1 MKVAF
6 ITNYINHHQIGVA
19 DEMYKYLGDN
29 YVYIATIEVP
39 QFRVA
44 LGYPDYSDRPYLL
57 KAYRDE
63 NKAEAQR
70 LAEEADVAIIG
81 SAPDVYIKS
90 RLAHNKLTFRY
101 SERWF
106 KKNYNRLLFP
116 PFWLYYYNRH
126 TRYRNSNLY
135 MLCASAYTAS
145 DAAKVFAYPDKCFK
159 WGYFTEVDK
168 FDFEASF
175 ASKQGTMHILW
186 CARFLVWKHPE
197 LVVRLARKLKDS
209 GYTFVI
215 DMFGS
220 GEELEHTKLLAKE
233 LDVEDVVAFKGNVP
247 NSQIL
252 AEMRKHD
259 IFLFTSDRNEGW
271 GAVLNEAMSSGC
283 AVVASNEIG
292 SVPFLVKHGEN
303 GLIFKSKDVD
313 SLYENVKYLMEN
325 RQERYRISKSAYETM
340 LNVWSP
346 QNAAKRLLQLM
357 DGLLNGQDVEF
368 VDGPCSKATV
378 EL

>member
-1 MKVAF
+1 M
-6 ITNYINHHQIGVA
+6 
-19 DEMYKYLGDN
+19 
-29 YVYIATIEVP
+29 
-39 QFRVA
+39 
-44 LGYPDYSDRPYLL
+44 
-57 KAYRDE
+57 
-63 NKAEAQR
+63 
-70 LAEEADVAIIG
+70 
-81 SAPDVYIKS
+81 
-90 RLAHNKLTFRY
+90 
-101 SERWF
+101 
-106 KKNYNRLLFP
+106 
-116 PFWLYYYNRH
+116 
-126 TRYRNSNLY
+126 
-135 MLCASAYTAS
+135 
-145 DAAKVFAYPDKCFK
+145 
-159 WGYFTEVDK
+159 
-168 FDFEASF
+168 
-175 ASKQGTMHILW
+175 
-186 CARFLVWKHPE
+186 
-197 LVVRLARKLKDS
+197 
-209 GYTFVI
+209 I

-292 SVPFLVKHGEN
+292 SVPFLVKHREN

-313 SLYENVKYLMEN
+313 SLYENVKYLMDN

-357 DGLLNGQDVEF
+357 EGMLKGKVVEF
-368 VDGPCSKATV
+368 ESGPCSKATV

>member
-1 MKVAF
+1 MTVAF
-6 ITNYINHHQIGVA
+6 FTNFINHHQVHIA
-19 DEMYKYLGDN
+19 DELYKELGDN
-29 YVYIATIEVP
+29 YTFVATEDIP
-39 QFRVA
+39 QSFKKN
-44 LGYPDYSDRPYLL
+44 GYPDYSDRPYLL
-57 KAYRDE
+57 KAYLDE
-63 NKAEAQR
+63 NKEKAMQ
-70 LAEEADVAIIG
+70 LAENADVVIIG
-81 SAPDVYIKS
+81 SAPEAYVNR
-90 RLAHNKLTFRY
+90 RLALNKFTFRY

-106 KKNYNRLLFP
+106 KDGYYHLLSP
-116 PFWLYYYNRH
+116 RALWYYFNQH
-126 TRYRNSNLY
+126 TKYRNSNLY
-135 MLCASAYTAS
+135 MLCASAYTSS
-145 DAAKVFAYPDKCFK
+145 DAAKVFAYPNKCFK
-159 WGYFTEVDK
+159 WGYFTRIEE

-197 LVVRLARKLKDS
+197 LVVKLARRLKDS
-209 GYTFVI
+209 GYSFVI

-220 GEELEHTKLLAKE
+220 GEELERTKQLAKE

-247 NSQIL
+247 NAQIL
-252 AEMRKHD
+252 EEMRKHD

-303 GLIFKSKDVD
+303 GLIFKSKDID
-313 SLYENVKYLMEN
+313 FLCENVRYLIDN
-325 RQERYRISKSAYETM
+325 PQERYRLSKNAYETM

-357 DGLLNGQDVEF
+357 NGLMSGDVVEF
-368 VDGPCSKATV
+368 SEGPCSKAIK
-378 EL
+378 L

>member
-1 MKVAF
+1 MKVVF
-6 ITNYINHHQIGVA
+6 ITNYINHHQIGIA
-19 DEMYKYLGDN
+19 DELYKHLGDD
-29 YVYIATIEVP
+29 YVFIATTEIP

-57 KAYRDE
+57 KAYLDE

-70 LAEEADVAIIG
+70 LADESDVVIIG
-81 SAPDVYIKS
+81 AAPDLYIKK

-135 MLCASAYTAS
+135 MLCASAYTSS
-145 DAAKVFAYPDKCFK
+145 DAAKVFAYPNKCFK
-159 WGYFTEVDK
+159 WGYFTQVDK

-175 ASKQGTMHILW
+175 VSKQGTVHILW

-197 LVVRLARKLKDS
+197 LPVKLAKRLKDS
-209 GYTFVI
+209 GYSFVI

-220 GEELEHTKLLAKE
+220 GEELERTKQLAKE
-233 LDVEDVVAFKGNVP
+233 FNVEDVVTFKGNVP
-247 NSQIL
+247 NSQIIE
-252 AEMRKHD
+252 EMRKHD

-271 GAVLNEAMSSGC
+271 GAVLNEAMSNGC
-283 AVVASNEIG
+283 VVVASNEIG

-303 GLIFKSKDVD
+303 GLIFQSKNED
-313 SLYENVKYLMEN
+313 LLFENVKHLIDNPQDRYRLSKNAYEMMLNLWSPENAAQRLMQLME
-325 RQERYRISKSAYETM
+325 
-340 LNVWSP
+340 
-346 QNAAKRLLQLM
+346 
-357 DGLLNGQDVEF
+357 GLLKGEVVEF
-368 VDGPCSKATV
+368 EDGPCSKA
-378 EL
+378 

>member
-1 MKVAF
+1 MKVVF
-6 ITNYINHHQIGVA
+6 ITNYINHHQIGIA
-19 DEMYKYLGDN
+19 NELYKHLGND
-29 YVYIATIEVP
+29 YVFIATTEIP

-57 KAYRDE
+57 KAYLDE

-70 LAEEADVAIIG
+70 LADESDVVIIG
-81 SAPDVYIKS
+81 AAPDLYIKK

-135 MLCASAYTAS
+135 MLCASAYTSS
-145 DAAKVFAYPDKCFK
+145 DAAKVFAYPNKCFK
-159 WGYFTEVDK
+159 WGYFTCVEK

-186 CARFLVWKHPE
+186 CARFLVLKHPE
-197 LVVRLARKLKDS
+197 LPVKLAKRLKDS
-209 GYTFVI
+209 GYSFVI

-220 GEELEHTKLLAKE
+220 GEELERTKQLAKE
-233 LDVEDVVAFKGNVP
+233 LNVEDVVTFKGNVP
-247 NSQIL
+247 NSQIIE
-252 AEMRKHD
+252 EMRKHD

-271 GAVLNEAMSSGC
+271 GAVLNEAMSNGC
-283 AVVASNEIG
+283 VVVASNEIG

-303 GLIFKSKDVD
+303 GLIFQSKNED
-313 SLYENVKYLMEN
+313 LLFENVKHLIDN
-325 RQERYRISKSAYETM
+325 PQDRYRLSKNAYETM
-340 LNVWSP
+340 LNLWSP
-346 QNAAKRLLQLM
+346 ENASQRLIQLM
-357 DGLLNGQDVEF
+357 EGLLKGEVVEF
-368 VDGPCSKATV
+368 EDGPCSKA
-378 EL
+378 